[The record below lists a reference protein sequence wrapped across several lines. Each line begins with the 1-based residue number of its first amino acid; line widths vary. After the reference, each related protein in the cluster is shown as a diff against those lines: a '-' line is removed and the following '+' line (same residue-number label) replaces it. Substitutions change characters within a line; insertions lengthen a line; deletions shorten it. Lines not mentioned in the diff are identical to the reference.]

1 MPKDQ
6 AAAFL
11 QEQGFQ
17 VQVNEVD
24 DDAEPCTV
32 IAQTPKAKSEV
43 DKGAQVMVTVA
54 RCQTDFWD
62 WLNGDRDDEARD
74 DQQFALVPAVI
85 GKEVRDARTELEAL
99 GFRVTVR
106 RLGNRGVVQFQRPLP
121 NSERPQGSTVV
132 LWQ

>member
-1 MPKDQ
+1 VVKRLANQEVERDKVIRTSPQVGEKVRVSARVDIYVSAGMVMPDVDNMPKDE
-6 AAAFL
+6 AAQYL
-11 QEQGFQ
+11 GGLGFQ

-62 WLNGDRDDEARD
+62 WFRGDNEARD
-74 DQQFALVPAVI
+74 DQ
-85 GKEVRDARTELEAL
+85 
-99 GFRVTVR
+99 
-106 RLGNRGVVQFQRPLP
+106 
-121 NSERPQGSTVV
+121 
-132 LWQ
+132 